1 LDGPSGCLVVNRD
14 KHRLVNEKS
23 LSESNA
29 LLEAAS
35 RRTDRGDL
43 IEVTPAELAREA
55 GIDNRLSIARAVRA
69 LLARGR
75 IAQEGTGYRLLE
87 SRPLEVG
94 EPATVHRPIRRR
106 RRKGEEDGKAAE
118 PEGPPTYDDL
128 GRTLIDRLV
137 ELNAEVSELRSALER
152 ARNEAEAARHEAVE
166 VARSAAA
173 DRRRAEGRE
182 DEVATLRRQL
192 EMTESN
198 LRTVIEAARNRPA
211 SPLED
216 TDAQAI
222 LDILSSKGATPE

>member
-1 LDGPSGCLVVNRD
+1 
-14 KHRLVNEKS
+14 VNEKS
-23 LSESNA
+23 LAESNA

-35 RRTDRGDL
+35 RQTVQGEL
-43 IEVTPAELAREA
+43 IKVSPAQLAQEA

-75 IAQEGTGYRLLE
+75 ISQEGDGYRLLE
-87 SRPLEVG
+87 SRPLEIG
-94 EPATVHRPIRRR
+94 EPASVHRPIRRR
-106 RRKGEEDGKAAE
+106 RRKGDTDGSAVE
-118 PEGPPTYDDL
+118 PQGPPTYDEL

-137 ELNAEVSELRSALER
+137 ELNAEVAELRSALER

-222 LDILSSKGATPE
+222 LDILSSKGGTPE